1 MASVDVSV
9 EVSNECQ
16 IQEVTLDGQEIIA
29 QYASLCCL
37 QSCLASCHIACNHLN
52 CCQVRPKFSDIA
64 WCSERPS
71 IESVSPTKWQLGLNF
86 DKCVTVHYGRHID
99 NTHSYLLY
107 RYGSGEKVVYVTHQS
122 SI

>member
-37 QSCLASCHIACNHLN
+37 QSYLASCHIACNHLN
-52 CCQVRPKFSDIA
+52 CCQVRPKFTDIA
-64 WCSERPS
+64 WCSERRVSRNTAPS
-71 IESVSPTKWQLGLNF
+71 APAP
-86 DKCVTVHYGRHID
+86 
-99 NTHSYLLY
+99 NTAISYT
-107 RYGSGEKVVYVTHQS
+107 E
-122 SI
+122 